1 MEVREFHRIRQRHQ
15 VARIPLGC
23 FRHIHGGG
31 VQRDRVAVL
40 VQQFDVVQVEGRG
53 FSAGLVFPGD
63 HQVVARFRGKR
74 RLEVDLHVPRVLLFH
89 IHGPA
94 GLVLV
99 RVLARVAVHHAGHR
113 IELAVRGLVH
123 TDVKGDRGHVRQLFA
138 GQAFDVQGDVGNS
151 LRRDLQRL
159 GAVVVN
165 DLQRG
170 CGVRVRLGGANAEES
185 EIAVLEVERVNR
197 LGGRP
202 GAHTDCQHGN
212 QQPGNDFLHGIFLL

>member
-1 MEVREFHRIRQRHQ
+1 MEIREFHGVGQRHQ
-15 VARIPLGC
+15 VAHVTLGS
-23 FRHIHGGG
+23 FRHVHRGG
-31 VQRDRVAVL
+31 VQRDRVAVF
-40 VQQFDVVQVEGRG
+40 VQQLDVVQVEGRG
-53 FSAGLVFPGD
+53 FSARLVFPGD
-63 HQVVARFRGKR
+63 HHIVARSRGEGG
-74 RLEVDLHVPRVLLFH
+74 LEVDLHVPRVLLFH
-89 IHGPA
+89 VNGPV

-99 RVLARVAVHHAGHR
+99 RVLAGVAVHHAGYR
-113 IELAVRGLVH
+113 VELAVRGLVH

-185 EIAVLEVERVNR
+185 EIAVLEVERVSR